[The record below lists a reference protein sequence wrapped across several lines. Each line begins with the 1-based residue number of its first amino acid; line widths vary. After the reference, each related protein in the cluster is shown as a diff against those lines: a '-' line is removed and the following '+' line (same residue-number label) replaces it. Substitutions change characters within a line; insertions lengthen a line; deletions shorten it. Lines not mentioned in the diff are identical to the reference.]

1 MRALVSADWHLGSYA
16 TGPHVNGVNDR
27 INDLAKQVM
36 VMRDHAIRN
45 KIGWLIIAGDLFKNR
60 RPDNLYLSA
69 MAEFFHAFRSVGIQV
84 LVITGNHDVHLVE
97 GQAHALSVF
106 RSMNVPG
113 IHVFDAPT
121 AMAVEG
127 VNILFFP
134 YCGAPQDG
142 KLREAIAKFPNC
154 EVLVMHGSVEGAIM
168 SQHSEFEIHDSDEVK
183 AETLSGFRLVIAG
196 HLHHCHNVGN
206 VWYPGSIEQLTFDDE
221 GVDKMFLDVT
231 IQDGQV
237 AVTKVPLDHRTV
249 QTLTYAQFPDVI
261 AGTLDVKGKVI
272 RMVDVD
278 EHHLIDVAR
287 ILREKGCYH
296 VAGVHRELPER
307 IPVEKLDARKLD
319 AGTFVREFARASK
332 YEGDVEAAVRTVAAL
347 LDS

>member
-1 MRALVSADWHLGSYA
+1 L
-16 TGPHVNGVNDR
+16 
-27 INDLAKQVM
+27 NDLAKRIQE
-36 VMRDHAIRN
+36 MRDHAVRN
-45 KIGWLIIAGDLFKNR
+45 RIGWLILAGDLFKTR

-69 MAEFFHAFRSVGIQV
+69 FAEFINAFRSCGIQV
-84 LVITGNHDVHLVE
+84 LMITGNHDVHLVE

-106 RSMNVPG
+106 KSMGVPG
-113 IHVFDAPT
+113 VHVFDAPT

-134 YCGAPQDG
+134 YCGAPQDA
-142 KLREAIAKFPNC
+142 KLREAIARFPGC
-154 EVLVMHGSVEGAIM
+154 DVLVMHGSVEGAIM

-221 GVDKMFLDVT
+221 GVAKYFLDVT
-231 IQDGQV
+231 IEGGQV
-237 AVTKVPLDHRTV
+237 NVTKVPLDHRVV
-249 QTLTYAQFPDVI
+249 QTLTYAQMPEVSTG
-261 AGTLDVKGKVI
+261 ALDVRGKVI
-272 RMVDVD
+272 RVLDVD

-296 VAGVHRELPER
+296 VAGVHRARPDRMVTEVLDAK
-307 IPVEKLDARKLD
+307 KLDT
-319 AGTFVREFARASK
+319 GGFVREFARANK
-332 YEGDVEAAVRTVAAL
+332 YEGDVEAAVRNIAAL
-347 LDS
+347 LAS